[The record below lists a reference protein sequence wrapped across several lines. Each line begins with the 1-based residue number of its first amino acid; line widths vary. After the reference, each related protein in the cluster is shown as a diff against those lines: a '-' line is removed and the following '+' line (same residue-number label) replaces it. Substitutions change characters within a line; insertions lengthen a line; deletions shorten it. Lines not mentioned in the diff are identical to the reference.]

1 MTDSA
6 GISSLQGSAEGSV
19 DALGRLAHLLT
30 EREELD
36 RAVESTA
43 VEGMRLFGAQRAAVC
58 LFNHDGRSAE
68 CRIAMGLSA
77 RFVQAL
83 AARGRDRVSADP
95 VIIEDLASDPEA
107 PLRAEALAE
116 GIGASIT
123 LALEFGGEVIGT
135 LSYFHDGLRRSTA
148 EEAVLARAFAS
159 VTSLAIGQTRLLDQ
173 VTRIKR
179 EWQSAF
185 DGTGNGMALVDASG
199 HIARG
204 NRYLAELAGVPVT
217 SLPGLNLRTLFP
229 GWPKPAGDPILLAI
243 AGNVRVSLPLES
255 RDGRH
260 LAVTATPRPTGGLV
274 IVVEDLTTLV
284 RLEERFTRLV
294 QTADDG
300 IVIADLEGKLVFAN
314 RAACELFDR
323 RAADLQ
329 GQLLDDLLP
338 PDQPGAS
345 TPEAASA
352 LSGRPAAA
360 HYPASVAHVSG
371 TRYAAVSRAPLEER
385 GIRTGTVAVIRDV
398 TRDRLA
404 SEALRRS
411 EARFRALFAAVPLA
425 IFTVTRDYRFQ
436 SVNHAAVLL
445 AELGRRDAGRRVG
458 DFILPEEAGAVED
471 HLAASFRGA
480 VRDFTFHIRRLDGET
495 REAAAVAVAYEAE
508 EGERAVL
515 LIARDVTDEIRL
527 RERVTH
533 TEKLAALGQ
542 LVSGV
547 AHELNNPLAGI
558 AALAQAL
565 SLDPAAAGEPAD
577 IADSIRRE
585 AVRAANIVGDLLTF
599 ARQRPLRRGPVDLNA
614 LVSETLEA
622 NAQAREG
629 GAAWRLELAP
639 DLPLVD
645 ADPDQIRQVVTN
657 LLINGAHAMAAQGG
671 GTGIVRTWW
680 DERVVG
686 CEVADTGVGLPPE
699 LLPRIFEPFFT
710 TKPVGQGTGLG
721 LSISHGIIRA
731 HGGEI
736 LATSRAEGGAAFRFE
751 LPRSRIKA

>member
-1 MTDSA
+1 MTDPRRA
-6 GISSLQGSAEGSV
+6 ANPPAMDEEPV
-19 DALGRLAHLLT
+19 AALGDLARQFT
-30 EREELD
+30 EIEEVD
-36 RAVESTA
+36 RAVELAA
-43 VEGMRLFGAQRAAVC
+43 VEGMRLFGAQRAAAC
-58 LFNHDGRSAE
+58 LFNRDGRSAE
-68 CRIAMGLSA
+68 CRVAMGLSA

-83 AARGRDRVSADP
+83 VAQGRDQTPAGPLVALD
-95 VIIEDLASDPEA
+95 IASDAGA

-116 GIGASIT
+116 GIAASIT
-123 LALEFGGEVIGT
+123 LPLEFGGEVIGT
-135 LSYFHDGLRRSTA
+135 LCYYHDRPRKA
-148 EEAVLARAFAS
+148 AADEEALAKAFATVS
-159 VTSLAIGQTRLLDQ
+159 ALAIGQTRLLDQ

-217 SLPGLNLRTLFP
+217 TLPGLNVRTLFP
-229 GWPKPAGDPILLAI
+229 GWPEPANDPILLAMS
-243 AGNVRVSLPLES
+243 GKVRVSLPLES

-300 IVIADLEGKLVFAN
+300 IVIADLEGRLVFAN

-323 RAADLQ
+323 NATELQ
-329 GQLLDDLLP
+329 GQQLDDLLP

-345 TPEAASA
+345 SPSSPSP

-360 HYPASVAHVSG
+360 RYTASVAHVLG

-398 TRDRLA
+398 TKDRIA

-458 DFILPEEAGAVED
+458 DFILPEEAEAVES
-471 HLAASFRGA
+471 HLAAGFRGE
-480 VRDFTFHIRRLDGET
+480 VRNFTFQVRRLDGET
-495 REAAAVAVAYEAE
+495 RMAAAVAVAYEAE
-508 EGERAVL
+508 AGERAVL
-515 LIARDVTDEIRL
+515 LIARDVTDEIGL

-533 TEKLAALGQ
+533 SEKLAALGQ

-565 SLDPAAAGEPAD
+565 SLDPAAAGEPAE

-585 AVRAANIVGDLLTF
+585 AVRAANIVGNLLTF
-599 ARQRPLRRGPVDLNA
+599 ARQRPLRRAPLDLNA
-614 LVSETLEA
+614 LVTETLEA
-622 NAQAREG
+622 TPRAREG
-629 GAAWRLELAP
+629 GVAWRL
-639 DLPLVD
+639 DLPAGLPEID
-645 ADPDQIRQVVTN
+645 ADAEQLRQVVSN
-657 LLINGAHAMAAQGG
+657 LLINGAHAMGSVGG
-671 GTGIVRTWW
+671 GKGVVRTWW
-680 DERVVG
+680 DDRVVG
-686 CEVADTGVGLPPE
+686 CEVADTGPGLPPAD
-699 LLPRIFEPFFT
+699 LPHIFEPFFT

-736 LATSRAEGGAAFRFE
+736 LATNRPEGGAAFRFD
-751 LPRSRIKA
+751 LPRSSIKA

>member
-1 MTDSA
+1 VTGPAAPTGPRA
-6 GISSLQGSAEGSV
+6 GEGGSV
-19 DALGRLAHLLT
+19 DALGGLAHLFT
-30 EREELD
+30 EIEEVE
-36 RAVESTA
+36 RAVESAA

-58 LFNHDGRSAE
+58 LFSRDGRSAE
-68 CRIAMGLSA
+68 CRIAIGLSA

-83 AARGRDRVSADP
+83 ATRGRERAP
-95 VIIEDLASDPEA
+95 VQPLIVEDLAHGPDDPFQ
-107 PLRAEALAE
+107 AEALAE
-116 GIGASIT
+116 GIGASIC
-123 LALEFGGEVIGT
+123 LPLGFGGEIIGM
-135 LSYFHDGLRRSTA
+135 LSYYHDRPRRSSP
-148 EEAVLARAFAS
+148 EEAGVARAFAA

-229 GWPKPAGDPILLAI
+229 GWPDPAGDPILLAI
-243 AGNVRVSLPLES
+243 AGQVRVSLPLES

-260 LAVTATPRPTGGLV
+260 LAITATPRPTGGLV

-300 IVIADLEGKLVFAN
+300 IVIADLEGRVVFAN

-323 RAADLQ
+323 TAAELQ
-329 GQLLDDLLP
+329 GQRLDDLLP

-345 TPEAASA
+345 SPSVPSP

-360 HYPASVAHVSG
+360 RYAASVAHVQG

-385 GIRTGTVAVIRDV
+385 GIRTGTVAVIREV

-458 DFILPEEAGAVED
+458 DFILPDQAEAVEA
-471 HLAASFRGA
+471 HLAASFRGET
-480 VRDFTFHIRRLDGET
+480 RNFTFHVRRLDGET

-533 TEKLAALGQ
+533 AEKLAALGQ

-558 AALAQAL
+558 AALSQAL
-565 SLDPAAAGEPAD
+565 SLDPAAAGEPAE
-577 IADSIRRE
+577 IADAIRRE

-614 LVSETLEA
+614 LVAETVDA
-622 NAQAREG
+622 TARAREG
-629 GAAWRLELAP
+629 GTTWRLELAP
-639 DLPLVD
+639 GLPVVD
-645 ADPDQIRQVVTN
+645 ADPDQLRQVITN
-657 LLINGAHAMAAQGG
+657 LLTNGAHSMADKGG
-671 GTGIVRTWW
+671 GTGTVRTWW
-680 DERVVG
+680 DDRVVG
-686 CEVADTGVGLPPE
+686 CEVADSGVGLPPE

-736 LATSRAEGGAAFRFE
+736 LATTRPEGGAAFRFE
-751 LPRSRIKA
+751 LPRSSIKA